1 MDLQALIVFVGGFAF
16 VAIAGYLV
24 TVFGAKEQTYEEAL
38 EAQKKNKESKKPA
51 KAKNPDNNKKKNK
64 WKKNNKGEN
73 TDKNDADGEE
83 EVVVVESLKEA
94 EPLVVE
100 VTPEPSP
107 PPTPEPKKP
116 KSKKAKKILIEDVEE
131 VAEEPVKV
139 VEAQPV
145 VEEAPVEVE
154 EEVEVPKPVEV
165 APEPIAKSTPTKTKA
180 KKQKA
185 EAVSVPTI
193 ALGSPRDLLTAIKKT
208 SFNDEEAQAV
218 INVLLTKQSGGP
230 LNTSEEWIEQGKPSE
245 TKQLKQEL
253 NEAFKALEEERN
265 NKIAFEKQ
273 LTMMRKDL
281 NEKLVGVKKAAGV
294 EHQRILAELAAQH
307 THNMNQANA
316 RMADMHNTEM
326 SMRAR
331 MEEVQMEKMH
341 TVTQYQAQVDN
352 LSHQLQMAQNQPTP
366 TFNDPSLLTELE
378 QLRSIRDR
386 YEGQLNEFLEENKNL
401 KEQVSSI
408 QERWDSD
415 SQRAASSSTELT
427 SALAAAQA
435 EAAAQGAARQAL
447 QADLARVTAQLEE
460 SKAAAAPADA
470 AATHAAELA
479 ALKAT
484 LAQKEEEIAAA
495 AKTSNGHAEV
505 EASQA
510 EELTAQLEEAK
521 DNLNRLHM
529 DHEKILAKQKVA
541 QADMEAQLAAYQG
554 DLQTAQAKN
563 NELEGSLASA
573 LAAPATLLARLFP
586 SIEECTEEKVC
597 AHLAHLATAPQP
609 AGDLERLEGQV
620 EHYKTVLAQTE
631 SMLTSLQSSVE
642 SAEAE
647 WRVKLEAS
655 TKELAEA
662 RGQAEG
668 LVAKVSAL
676 EQEVAASGDMGEM
689 QAQLA
694 ALQAQLAAQQAEKGD
709 LEARNAELAGRAESL
724 AQEVTLL
731 TSQQE
736 ELARGNTGL
745 QAALGVAQEALE
757 KEQGGVRALQE
768 QLAAGKDG
776 VLGNGTT
783 QSDEVSQ

>member
-73 TDKNDADGEE
+73 VDKNDVDAEE
-83 EVVVVESLKEA
+83 EVVVVESLKEP

-100 VTPEPSP
+100 VTPESSP

-116 KSKKAKKILIEDVEE
+116 KSKKAKKIPIEDVEE
-131 VAEEPVKV
+131 VVEEPVEV
-139 VEAQPV
+139 VEAEPV

-185 EAVSVPTI
+185 EAVSAPTI
-193 ALGSPRDLLTAIKKT
+193 GSPRDLLIAIKKT

-307 THNMNQANA
+307 THNMNQANG

-386 YEGQLNEFLEENKNL
+386 YEGQLNDFLVENKNL
-401 KEQVSSI
+401 KEQVTTLQDVEGQLTAAREESA
-408 QERWDSD
+408 
-415 SQRAASSSTELT
+415 RAASSSTELT
-427 SALAAAQA
+427 SALTAAQA
-435 EAAAQGAARQAL
+435 DAAAQGAARQGL
-447 QADLARVTAQLEE
+447 QADLARVTVQLEE
-460 SKAAAAPADA
+460 SKAPADA
-470 AATHAAELA
+470 ASSQAAELVAELA

-505 EASQA
+505 EATPA
-510 EELTAQLEEAK
+510 EDLTAQLEEAK
-521 DNLNRLHM
+521 DNLNMLHM

-541 QADMEAQLAAYQG
+541 QADMEAQLANYQG
-554 DLQTAQAKN
+554 DLQAAQSKN

-586 SIEECTEEKVC
+586 SIHDCTEEQAC
-597 AHLAHLATAPQP
+597 GHLAGLASAPQDG
-609 AGDLERLEGQV
+609 GDVERLEGQV

-655 TKELAEA
+655 TKELVEA

-668 LVAKVSAL
+668 LVAKVAAL
-676 EQEVAASGDMGEM
+676 EQEVAQSGDMGEM

-709 LEARNAELAGRAESL
+709 LEAKNVELAGRAEGL
-724 AQEVTLL
+724 AQEVTTL
-731 TSQQE
+731 TNQQE

-768 QLAAGKDG
+768 QLSAGKVG
-776 VLGNGTT
+776 GL
-783 QSDEVSQ
+783 